1 MEDIL
6 FLFEQY
12 PIFEG
17 FWTNI
22 QLAFWASISAFTLGV
37 ILALFR
43 ISPVRSMSWLSAAF
57 INVVRNTPLTVLIVM
72 AVLVFWGQ
80 LQINMHSNFDTN
92 FFILATIAL
101 SIYHAPF
108 FAEAI
113 RSGVNTV
120 PQGQAEAARSIGLG
134 FFPAARL
141 VIIPQA
147 LRGAITPI
155 GNTLIAL
162 IKNTTVAA
170 AGSVMEASGVMR
182 TMIEFNPNFMVAI
195 FLIIAIGFSLIVIPV
210 GLFTTWLSEKLAVT
224 R

>member
-6 FLFEQY
+6 YLFEQY

-22 QLAFWASISAFTLGV
+22 QLAFWATLASFTLGV
-37 ILALFR
+37 ILALSR

-57 INVVRNTPLTVLIVM
+57 INVVRNTPLTVLVVM

-92 FFILATIAL
+92 FFLLATIAL

-120 PQGQAEAARSIGLG
+120 PAGQAEAARAIGLG
-134 FFPAARL
+134 FLPAARM

-170 AGSVMEASGVMR
+170 AASVTEASGVMR
-182 TMIEFNPNFMVAI
+182 TMIEFNPNFMIAI
-195 FLIIAIGFSLIVIPV
+195 FFIIALGFSLIVIPV
-210 GLFTTWLSEKLAVT
+210 GLLTTWLSDKLAVT

>member
-57 INVVRNTPLTVLIVM
+57 INLVRNTPLTVLVVM

-80 LQINMHSNFDTN
+80 LQISMHSNFDTN

-120 PQGQAEAARSIGLG
+120 PPGQAEAARSIGLG
-134 FFPAARL
+134 FFPAARH

-182 TMIEFNPNFMVAI
+182 TMIEFNPNLMVAI

-210 GLFTTWLSEKLAVT
+210 GLLTTWLSVKLAVT

>member
-17 FWTNI
+17 FWANI
-22 QLAFWASISAFTLGV
+22 KLAFWSSISAFTLGV

-43 ISPVRSMSWLSAAF
+43 ISPVRSLSWLSAAF
-57 INVVRNTPLTVLIVM
+57 INLVRNIPLTVLVVM

-80 LQINMHSNFDTN
+80 LQISLHSDFNTN
-92 FFILATIAL
+92 FFLLATIAL

-120 PQGQAEAARSIGLG
+120 PLGQAEAARAIGLG
-134 FFPAARL
+134 FFSAARL
-141 VIIPQA
+141 IIIPQA

-170 AGSVMEASGVMR
+170 AGSVLEASGVMR
-182 TMIEFNPNFMVAI
+182 TMIEFNPNLMVAI

-210 GLFTTWLSEKLAVT
+210 GLITTWLSEKLAVT

>member
-1 MEDIL
+1 MDDVL
-6 FLFEQY
+6 YLFEQY

-22 QLAFWASISAFTLGV
+22 QLAFWSSIAAFTLGV

-43 ISPVRSMSWLSAAF
+43 ISPVRSLSWLSAAF
-57 INVVRNTPLTVLIVM
+57 INLVRNIPLTVLIVM
-72 AVLVFWGQ
+72 SVLVFWGQ
-80 LQINMHSNFDTN
+80 LQINLHSNFDTN
-92 FFILATIAL
+92 FFLLATIAL

-134 FFPAARL
+134 FLPSARL
-141 VIIPQA
+141 IIIPQA
-147 LRGAITPI
+147 IRGAITPI

-170 AGSVMEASGVMR
+170 AASVTEASGVMR
-182 TMIEFNPNFMVAI
+182 TMIEFNPNFMIAI

-210 GLFTTWLSEKLAVT
+210 GLLTTWLSVKLAVVQ
-224 R
+224 